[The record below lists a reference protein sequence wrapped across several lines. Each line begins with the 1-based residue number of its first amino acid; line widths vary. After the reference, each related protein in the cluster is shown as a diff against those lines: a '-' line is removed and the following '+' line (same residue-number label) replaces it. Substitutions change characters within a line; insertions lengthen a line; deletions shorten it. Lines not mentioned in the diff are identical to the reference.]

1 MKWQGI
7 NEFVEVGEMESF
19 TLAAKK
25 LNISIAQVSRQVS
38 ALENRLQIKLLHR
51 STRKVSL
58 TQAGKIFYQHC
69 RDVLDGL
76 DAAEFAVTKLQ
87 SSPQGKIKLSAPVT
101 YGEQKILPLVH
112 DFIIEHQQ
120 IEVNTVLSNTHVNLV
135 EEGFD
140 LAIRTGNL
148 KSSSLIAKKLSVRA
162 THVCAS
168 PQYLAQFGTPLTPAD
183 LKQHNCLS
191 GVNSYWR
198 FIENNKEKNIRISGG
213 LRCNSGIGLV
223 DAALKHIGIIQLP
236 DYYVQQYLDSGIL
249 VNLLEQFKIPDEG
262 VWAVY
267 PDKLYLPAKTRL
279 LMDYLSKNL

>member
-7 NEFVEVGEMESF
+7 TEFVEVGETESF

-38 ALENRLQIKLLHR
+38 ALEKRLQIKLLQR

-58 TQAGKIFYQHC
+58 TQEGKIFHQHC

-76 DAAEFAVTKLQ
+76 DAAEFAVSKLQ
-87 SSPQGKIKLSAPVT
+87 STPQGKITLSAPVT
-101 YGEQKILPLVH
+101 YGEQIILPLVH
-112 DFIIEHQQ
+112 NFIIEHPQ
-120 IEVNTVLSNTHVNLV
+120 IEVHTVLSNSHVNLV

-148 KSSSLIAKKLSVRA
+148 KSSSLIAKKLTVRA

-168 PQYLAQFGTPLTPAD
+168 PKYLAKFGTPQTLAD
-183 LKQHNCLS
+183 LKIHNCLS
-191 GVNSYWR
+191 GANNYWR
-198 FIENNKEKNIRISGG
+198 FIEHKKEKHVSVAGS
-213 LRCNSGIGLV
+213 LRCNSGIALI
-223 DAALKHIGIIQLP
+223 DAALKHIGIVQLP
-236 DYYVQQYLDSGIL
+236 DYYVEQYVQRQQLIN
-249 VNLLEQFKIPDEG
+249 VLEPFKIPDEG

-279 LMDYLSKNL
+279 LMEYLAKNL